1 MKRKRDCDS
10 AAGVSALHALAQA
23 RIVER
28 LRSATRLARAGV
40 DGNGEALTEL
50 LQDALDRVSAC
61 RMVQEV
67 AGGALASARQHGK
80 AAVAEA
86 APGAPASQSEGGARA
101 DDGARADAQARTA
114 FSGSA
119 ALASEFGAPVSEFLL
134 IPFGEV
140 TVERPLAGRSFEFTR
155 AHAEAA
161 TTWFAG
167 LARPLAIDYEH
178 QSIGP
183 FNTRE
188 DGLRP
193 AAGWIGGLETRSDGL
208 WATDVRW
215 TARAAELI
223 GSGEYRFFSP
233 VIYWSDEDYSQ
244 LVSLGP
250 VALTNDP
257 AMHGV
262 SALAAARREIDDL
275 RRQLQSQAA
284 DAFVERGM
292 RMGKIVDA
300 TSIDWREDYR
310 RDPQSAELRLS
321 RVPVLRP
328 PGRVLSVDPRGRALS
343 LGDAPAAVGGTASRS
358 AGVEPADMAAFERA
372 RAAGR
377 VRIG

>member
-1 MKRKRDCDS
+1 MKRKRTCDS

-40 DGNGEALTEL
+40 DGNCEALSEL
-50 LQDALDRVSAC
+50 LRDALDRVSAC
-61 RMVQEV
+61 RTVGEV
-67 AGGALASARQHGK
+67 VGGALVSARQHGK

-86 APGAPASQSEGGARA
+86 APPAEPEGSE
-101 DDGARADAQARTA
+101 DGALTDEPLQCDVHAKTA
-114 FSGSA
+114 FSGRA
-119 ALASEFGAPVSEFLL
+119 ALASDFGAPVNEFLL

-140 TVERPLAGRSFEFTR
+140 MVERPLAGRSFHFTR
-155 AHAEAA
+155 DHAEAA
-161 TTWFAG
+161 TAWFAG

-233 VIYWSDEDYSQ
+233 VIYWSDEEYSQ
-244 LVSLGP
+244 LISLGP

-292 RMGKIVDA
+292 RLGKIVDA

-310 RDPQSAELRLS
+310 RDPQAAEVRLS
-321 RVPVLRP
+321 RAPVLRP

-343 LGDAPAAVGGTASRS
+343 LGDAPAAPGSAASRS
-358 AGVEPADMAAFERA
+358 TGVEPADLAAFERA